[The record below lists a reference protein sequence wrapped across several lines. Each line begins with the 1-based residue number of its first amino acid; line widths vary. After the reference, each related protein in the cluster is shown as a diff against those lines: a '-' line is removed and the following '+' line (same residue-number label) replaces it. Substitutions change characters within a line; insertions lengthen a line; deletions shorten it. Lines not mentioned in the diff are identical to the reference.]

1 MGSGDLNMKNFLAAG
16 YHIGVDSIGQS
27 KKNGNWSLRSDPP
40 IPQMPVGPWNNSPY
54 QKDEYRRTFEL

>member
-54 QKDEYRRTFEL
+54 